1 MSNHKR
7 WGHRQNNHERKRKPS
22 HVTSE
27 LIVWDELVAHEP
39 RLNDVLIAAR
49 ATKGDGKYFCR
60 DETWQGYF
68 PGKPGF
74 KKLLDPLVGWGATQ
88 AKTFLNTADAWNV
101 ARDTI
106 LHALPP
112 CRNCLCVDVSGNCCC

>member
-7 WGHRQNNHERKRKPS
+7 WGHRQHNHERKRKPS

-49 ATKGDGKYFCR
+49 ATKGDGSIFA
-60 DETWQGYF
+60 ETKLGRAIF
-68 PGKPGF
+68 P
-74 KKLLDPLVGWGATQ
+74 ANQ
-88 AKTFLNTADAWNV
+88 AS
-101 ARDTI
+101 
-106 LHALPP
+106 
-112 CRNCLCVDVSGNCCC
+112 RNS